1 MSALDGREYRD
12 PSVAALPRDDS
23 AVIPSEAIVIPSE
36 ARDLGTLFRRGG
48 SRRAFLARAAGLVA
62 LAACDVREFARARG
76 ARQRISIA
84 TGQVGGTYYILGGG
98 MAKVITDHV
107 ANVDATA
114 EVTAATVDNLKLLRA
129 GQADLAFVMGSTL
142 GDAYQGTGAFR
153 EFGRVPVRALA
164 TLYVQPMHV
173 VTLAA
178 TGIRSVA
185 DLRGHV
191 VSTGAPGSG
200 TEDVALQM
208 LAAAGID
215 AAAGLRRERL
225 GPAQSVDALKDGKLD
240 AFFMGSAA
248 PAPALVELASTL
260 GDRMRLVP
268 SGDLLPALH
277 ERFGAEQYPLYT
289 IPAGTYPGQHAD
301 VPAVGSP
308 SVLVVDASMA
318 EPLAYEITRALFEHT
333 DALAAIHPIAGAM
346 TPERAVT
353 GSPVPF
359 HPGAIRYYQQR
370 GAWPS

>member
-1 MSALDGREYRD
+1 VS
-12 PSVAALPRDDS
+12 
-23 AVIPSEAIVIPSE
+23 
-36 ARDLGTLFRRGG
+36 T
-48 SRRAFLARAAGLVA
+48 SRRAFLARIAAIIA
-62 LAACDVREFARARG
+62 LPGATACDVREFARARG

-98 MAKVITDHV
+98 IAKVITDHV

-129 GQADLAFVMGSTL
+129 GQADLAFVMGSSL
-142 GDAYQGTGAFR
+142 SDAYAGTGAFR

-164 TLYVQPMHV
+164 TLYVQPMHL
-173 VTLAA
+173 VTLARR
-178 TGIRSVA
+178 GISSVA
-185 DLRGHV
+185 GLRGRV

-208 LAAAGID
+208 LV
-215 AAAGLRRERL
+215 AAGLDPDAGIRRERL
-225 GPAQSVDALKDGKLD
+225 GPAQSVDALRDGKLD
-240 AFFMGSAA
+240 AFFMGSAV

-260 GDRMRLVP
+260 GREMRLVP

-277 ERFGAEQYPLYT
+277 ERFGAAQYPLYT
-289 IPAGTYPGQHAD
+289 IPAGSYPGQDAD

-318 EPLAYEITRALFEHT
+318 DALAYEITRAVFEHT
-333 DALAAIHPIAGAM
+333 DALAAIHPIANELSPA
-346 TPERAVT
+346 RAVT

-359 HPGAIRYYQQR
+359 HPGAIRYYEEQH
-370 GAWPS
+370 AWPS